1 MNVMY
6 LVMDNFNFM
15 HIGSSYRHV
24 DTYIQQPGTRSSY
37 STKESLEMIM
47 VPKISLQIATKYIFT
62 FISTIIFVIQA
73 SKCIQLFL
81 AEDTVSSS
89 RMYSTA
95 FAEFPT
101 LSICP
106 DYFDAYN
113 ENILKEY
120 NVSSKDIREF
130 KFPNTTWNTLEF
142 FQLATRDLE
151 EILDELILKFYVEA
165 VDPESGQDSMNFSN
179 PDKDFWVQHNWN
191 TLGRCYSFNLPEKYR
206 KFKVRYVT
214 LTSQFNLLI
223 YLHHPG
229 QFWWIDTDTK
239 LPLHVNK
246 TSFIDIRHNVL
257 YALPTKISHNT
268 DMFPECTEEM
278 SLNYDSCFYE
288 QIQKPYLKN
297 FGCLHPL
304 FLEGMKNESKICN
317 FGQMSSQEREL
328 GYQLYNSA
336 NGRLRNCPS
345 PCATMTFSFGIPD
358 TQPRVK
364 DKYQYKVYFKRYI
377 GVTKESLKYPVESL
391 IAEVGGYLGLLLG
404 VSVLDCLVLP
414 KKFHHLWNS
423 LF

>member
-1 MNVMY
+1 MPM
-6 LVMDNFNFM
+6 
-15 HIGSSYRHV
+15 GSSPFYRQF
-24 DTYIQQPGTRSSY
+24 DTYYIQYVLLG
-37 STKESLEMIM
+37 LEMSM
-47 VPKISLQIATKYIFT
+47 VPKISLQKATKYIFT
-62 FISTIIFVIQA
+62 FVSSIIFIVQA

-81 AEDTVSSS
+81 ARDTVSSS

-106 DYFDAYN
+106 DYFDSYN
-113 ENILKEY
+113 EDILKEY
-120 NVSSKDIREF
+120 NVSTKDIREF
-130 KFPNTTWNTLEF
+130 KFPNTTLNTLQF
-142 FQLATRDLE
+142 FQLATRDLT
-151 EILDELILKFYVEA
+151 EILDELILKFYQE
-165 VDPESGQDSMNFSN
+165 VDPETGQDSMNFSN
-179 PDKDFWVQHNWN
+179 PDTDYWIQHNWN

-206 KFKVRYVT
+206 RFKVRYVT

-257 YALPTKISHNT
+257 YALPTKTGQNT
-268 DMFPECTEEM
+268 DMFPECTDEM
-278 SLNYDSCFYE
+278 SYKYDSCFYE
-288 QIQKPYLKN
+288 EIQKPFLKK

-304 FLEGMKNESKICN
+304 FIGEGMNDSKICN
-317 FGQMSSQEREL
+317 IGQMSKKEQESAYEM
-328 GYQLYNSA
+328 YNS
-336 NGRLRNCPS
+336 RSRECPS
-345 PCATMTFSFGIPD
+345 PCATITFSFGIPD

-404 VSVLDCLVLP
+404 VSVLDCLVVP
-414 KKFHHLWNS
+414 EKINHFWNS
-423 LF
+423 LY